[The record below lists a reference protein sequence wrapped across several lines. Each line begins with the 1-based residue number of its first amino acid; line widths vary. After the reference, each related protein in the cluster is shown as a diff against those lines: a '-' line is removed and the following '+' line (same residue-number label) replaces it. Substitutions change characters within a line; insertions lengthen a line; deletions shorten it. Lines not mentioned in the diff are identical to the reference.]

1 MFPAYT
7 DQVIVSDL
15 PDIGELPL
23 DAEVNVDDAEYA
35 RIIRRLITL
44 DGEPHSPVSA
54 FNSSI

>member
-1 MFPAYT
+1 MFPAYK

-23 DAEVNVDDAEYA
+23 DAEVNVDDVEYA
-35 RIIRRLITL
+35 RIMRRLITL
-44 DGEPHSPVSA
+44 DGELHDQVSA

>member
-1 MFPAYT
+1 MYPAYT
-7 DQVIVSDL
+7 LQVIVSEL

-35 RIIRRLITL
+35 RIMRRLIIV
-44 DGEPHSPVSA
+44 DGEPRNPVSA